1 MPSASIDFYYT
12 WQQRRVRLVENAS
25 DSYISVLR
33 SSYADIGAGHLLPSP
48 THHWEDGNW
57 NDSGAWS
64 LMGATSS

>member
-1 MPSASIDFYYT
+1 M
-12 WQQRRVRLVENAS
+12 ENAS